1 MISEGVVRDSPS
13 GAIIDIRVIPRAHKT
28 IIAGT
33 RQGALLV
40 RVAAPP
46 VEEAANTAL
55 LHYLAQLLELPV
67 RSVRILAGEKSR
79 VKRVQVEGLGADT
92 VRARLGIA

>member
-1 MISEGVVRDSPS
+1 VISEGPVRDSPR
-13 GAIIDIRVIPRAHKT
+13 GAIIDIRVIPRAHRT

-33 RQGALLV
+33 RQDALLV

-55 LHYLAQLLELPV
+55 RRYLAQLLGLPV

-79 VKRVQVEGLGADT
+79 VKRVQVDGLGADT